1 MCLTSSVICSNIES
15 RKGKQSK
22 NKEDKEMTNME
33 VRKEV
38 KALVIRKG
46 LENIINADLNEI
58 QARTGA
64 ECMQIKNALNYFAY
78 SPQAA
83 KYRK

>member
-1 MCLTSSVICSNIES
+1 
-15 RKGKQSK
+15 
-22 NKEDKEMTNME
+22 MTNME

-38 KALVIRKG
+38 RALVIRKG

-64 ECMQIKNALNYFAY
+64 ECMQVKNALNYFAY

>member
-1 MCLTSSVICSNIES
+1 LTYSVICSNIES